1 MNDRAQARSVDRS
14 LGPQRPETVDTLSRR
29 EDYGSL
35 MSLPFAY
42 SVRRWFGVLVAK
54 CGQGVATRD
63 R

>member
-1 MNDRAQARSVDRS
+1 MSSPNERSCTA
-14 LGPQRPETVDTLSRR
+14 LHETVDTGFRQ
-29 EDYGSL
+29 EDYGGL

-42 SVRRWFGVLVAK
+42 SVRRWLGVLVAK